1 MRFQCNILHSYKLYN
16 ANKADVCFVFMI
28 AYLVPMAITL
38 RRAGHVIFYLF
49 TLENQLENLGSCYDI
64 I

>member
-1 MRFQCNILHSYKLYN
+1 MRFQCNILHSYKL
-16 ANKADVCFVFMI
+16 DVCFVFMI